1 MSAIRLVNIT
11 KRYGSLTAVDDFT
24 IDIKDG
30 EYLTIVGPTG
40 AGKTT
45 ILKIIAGLVEQDSGS
60 VFIGNELINEYPPEK
75 RSAVY
80 FPQTYSLF
88 PHFNVWENAT
98 FAPRI
103 QGMREQEIDTI
114 GKEMLNMVRLWK
126 RPDALPIELSGGM
139 QQRCGLA
146 RALAANARVLLLDEP
161 LRALDARLRIELRYE
176 LRRLVKDLK
185 ITAIHVTHDQ
195 EEAMSISDRI
205 AVIRSGKLEQV
216 DTPQKLFDNPKNPF
230 VANFIG
236 FSNFIEGVVVDKT
249 DDVLTINSTYGDHI
263 MANGGFDIGNKIVA
277 SIKIEHTAVDK
288 QNEGGPNTFF
298 GEIEDF
304 TFLGKFTMLDVKLD
318 NGRKIVSKVPSTIAL
333 GYSKREKV
341 RVKFPQEKLI
351 IFEYPK
357 LGLIKELGV

>member
-1 MSAIRLVNIT
+1 MVAIRLSNIT

-24 IDIKDG
+24 IDVKDG
-30 EYLTIVGPTG
+30 EYLTIIGPTG

-45 ILKIIAGLVEQDSGS
+45 ILKIIAGLVEQDSGD
-60 VFIGNELINEYPPEK
+60 VFIGGEQVNEYPPEK

-88 PHFNVWENAT
+88 PHFNVWENTT

-103 QGMREQEIDTI
+103 QGVGEQEISTI
-114 GKEMLNMVRLWK
+114 GKEMLTMVRLWK
-126 RPDALPIELSGGM
+126 RPDALPSELSGGM

-146 RALAANARVLLLDEP
+146 RALAANASVLLLDEP

-176 LRRLVKDLK
+176 LRKLVKDLN

-205 AVIRSGKLEQV
+205 AVIKNGRLEQI
-216 DTPQKLFDNPKNPF
+216 DTPQKLFDIPKNPF

-236 FSNFIEGVVVDKT
+236 FSNFIEGVIVNKT
-249 DDVLTINSTYGDHI
+249 DDLLTIKGTYDDTIMTNGEFNIGD
-263 MANGGFDIGNKIVA
+263 KVVA
-277 SIKIEHTAVDK
+277 SIKIEYVVVDK

-304 TFLGKFTMLDVKLD
+304 TFLGKFTTLDVKLD
-318 NGRKIVSKVPSTIAL
+318 NGRRIISKLPSTIAL
-333 GYSKREKV
+333 SYSKGEKV
-341 RVKFPQEKLI
+341 RIKFPQEKLI
-351 IFEYPK
+351 AFECPN
-357 LGLIKELGV
+357 GGFINELGV